1 MLYHNAMISLA
12 VYEAFTPA
20 GKLAHI
26 DDIVWRVAT
35 RILGRLTVKEKY
47 SLGNSRGIDTKSE
60 RIERKQVKLKPKNP
74 TTLCLCNG

>member
-26 DDIVWRVAT
+26 DDIVWQVAT
-35 RILGRLTVKEKY
+35 RRLARSTVEEKY
-47 SLGNSRGIDTKSE
+47 SLGNSRGIDTTAE

-74 TTLCLCNG
+74 TTLFLCNG